1 MSVLRSARLLRVM
14 SFSLALGGFS
24 AEVGALSPP
33 SPSQIKDFITALFSA
48 APNACPSAYTQ
59 NSNVPTIDYTGLTKL
74 RSSQLVARVNLTD
87 IAQNQ
92 ALKAGPYLNL
102 PLPNGQKLGGFA
114 PPTQGADIYRIHYQ
128 STDIQGHDTR
138 LSGLVVIPSESI
150 EGGLIVYDHATQLS
164 QSGGAPSFPSGE
176 ACIMITALGG
186 KNRML
191 AMPDYL
197 GFGIS
202 SDAHPYPLGIQNA
215 PSGVDIVTASREL
228 AREIYPEKP
237 VGSALF
243 VTGYSEGGGN
253 ALWLGRLMEQSAQ
266 PGMKPTLMAP
276 MSGNYDMTGAM
287 AKSLIVN
294 QPLNPI
300 TLLAKPLLV
309 TFAAQ
314 GAWDV
319 TGMDPNALVQPS
331 LVNYDIANSLPIP
344 YSGSAEMGVYMSG
357 LALTAYQLG
366 YTKTGINPAVLMQ
379 PSLVSD
385 IQTKN
390 LANPVINLWAEN
402 DNIDWRPVT
411 PIYATGILQDQLVP
425 FAASSYPV
433 PAGFTGGKPFFS
445 QGNSQNLI
453 QKMRAKGIGSNA
465 VAWCAIDAQKVV
477 NNKGKPVMIN
487 HLNGLIPVS
496 ILSARAIENSSLAG
510 LPMLSEP

>member
-1 MSVLRSARLLRVM
+1 MSAPRNPRLLRAL
-14 SFSLALGGFS
+14 SFSLALAGLSGE
-24 AEVGALSPP
+24 AGAIAPP
-33 SPSQIKDFITALFSA
+33 TPSQINNFITALFSA

-59 NSNVPTIDYTGLTKL
+59 NPSVPTIDYTGLTKL
-74 RSSQLVARVNLTD
+74 RSSQLVSRVSLND
-87 IAQNQ
+87 IAQDQ
-92 ALKAGPYLNL
+92 TLKAKPYLNL
-102 PLPNGQKLGGFA
+102 PLPDGQKLGGFA
-114 PPTQGADIYRIHYQ
+114 PPTQGADIYRIQYQ
-128 STDIQGHDTR
+128 STDLQGHDTR
-138 LSGLVVIPSESI
+138 LSGLVVIPTDSI

-164 QSGGAPSFPSGE
+164 QTGGAPSFPSGE

-215 PSGVDIVTASREL
+215 PSGVDIITASREL
-228 AREIYPEKP
+228 AREIYPDKP

-253 ALWLGRLMEQSAQ
+253 ALWLGRLLEQAAQ

-287 AKSLIVN
+287 ATSLIVN
-294 QPLNPI
+294 QPLNAT

-319 TGMDPNALVQPS
+319 TGMTPSDLVQPS
-331 LVNYDIANSLPIP
+331 LVSYDNANALPIP

-366 YTKTGINPAVLMQ
+366 YGKTSINPSVLMQ
-379 PSLVSD
+379 PTLVSD
-385 IQTKN
+385 IRTRN

-402 DNIDWRPVT
+402 DNIDWQPVT

-425 FAASSYPV
+425 FAASNYPV
-433 PAGFTGGKPFFS
+433 PAGFIGGKPFFG

-453 QKMRAKGIGSNA
+453 QKMRAKGIGSSA

-477 NNKGKPVMIN
+477 NNKGKSEMIN
-487 HLNGLIPVS
+487 HLNGLVPVS
-496 ILSARAIENSSLAG
+496 ILSAKAIENNSLAR